1 MENLSHKKLD
11 VILIK
16 LSHKYSRQQIRP
28 VATPFPLAAGFGGLW
43 HLGGGGGSAG
53 CCCGSVHPGLLGGRR
68 GTVLSRI
75 LLALLA
81 LFPCIG
87 SGFLLLPEKYIR
99 ATVNTRTHEL
109 GVLNKN

>member
-43 HLGGGGGSAG
+43 HFGGGGGG
-53 CCCGSVHPGLLGGRR
+53 RRRPVNPRLLGGRR

-81 LFPCIG
+81 LLPCIG
-87 SGFLLLPEKYIR
+87 TGLLLLSAKGQLWLQSWN
-99 ATVNTRTHEL
+99 V
-109 GVLNKN
+109 G